1 MSNKKILYL
10 YTEDLNFFF
19 KLNREL
25 KKKNIQF
32 IILSGISK
40 IPDLRAVLL
49 TTLKDIRNLKG
60 SYKKLKLLAYG
71 KNENFNHYVNKIL
84 AAYRIGYKEFYSEL
98 VFSIDP
104 GSKKIGM
111 VVFLDDYYLVS
122 HTFYDREGIIT
133 TVKDYINCFQLDN
146 PNPLKLTFKFGS
158 GLLPMTIEL
167 IEGISEF
174 FRNRDYLHIF
184 LINESKS
191 SKFKIQNLKKKF
203 KTKHELSALILA
215 LRKGIEIDYRN
226 SLEIYKKAK
235 RQNSNY
241 IMEFKNIR
249 NNKENFSTFQEF
261 VEKILKNE
269 ISLSESSKLVNKVS
283 NQGFLEKNRKE

>member
-10 YTEDLNFFF
+10 YTEDLNFFY

-32 IILSGISK
+32 KILSGTSK
-40 IPDLRAVLL
+40 IPDLRVVLL
-49 TTLKDIRNLKG
+49 TTLEDIRNLKG

-71 KNENFNHYVNKIL
+71 KHENFNHYVNKIL

-133 TVKDYINCFQLDN
+133 IVKDYINCFQSDN

-158 GLLPMTIEL
+158 GLLTMTIEL
-167 IEGISEF
+167 IERISEL
-174 FRNRDYLHIF
+174 FRNGDYLNIF

-191 SKFKIQNLKKKF
+191 SKLKIQNLKKKF

-215 LRKGIEIDYRN
+215 LRKGIKIDYRN

-235 RQNSNY
+235 MQNSNY

-249 NNKENFSTFQEF
+249 NSIENFSNFQEF

-269 ISLSESSKLVNKVS
+269 ISLSESSELVNKVS
-283 NQGFLEKNRKE
+283 NHGFLEKNRKE